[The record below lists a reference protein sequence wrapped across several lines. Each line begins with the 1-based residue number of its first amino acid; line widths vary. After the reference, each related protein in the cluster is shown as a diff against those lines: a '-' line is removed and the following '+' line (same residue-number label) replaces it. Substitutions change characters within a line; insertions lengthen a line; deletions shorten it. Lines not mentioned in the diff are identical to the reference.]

1 MIMVQLKTGNMLS
14 KIFAFSTCVTLHSF
28 HGFGASENFSVDVW
42 IAALSRNLNKQV
54 FMSKIHIWIQFS
66 SNKLYFGQY
75 LFIESEILPQSI
87 SVG

>member
-28 HGFGASENFSVDVW
+28 HGFGAPEKFSEDAW
-42 IAALSRNLNKQV
+42 IAALSRNLNKQI

-66 SNKLYFGQY
+66 SNKLYFDQY